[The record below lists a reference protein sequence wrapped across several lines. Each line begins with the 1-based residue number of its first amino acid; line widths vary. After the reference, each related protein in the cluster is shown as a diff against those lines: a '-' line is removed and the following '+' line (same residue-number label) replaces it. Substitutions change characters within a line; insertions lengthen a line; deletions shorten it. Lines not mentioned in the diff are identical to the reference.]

1 MTPDGGEVLVTG
13 AGGCVGSVAVVL
25 LARRGYRVAA
35 ATGRSEIATYLTELG
50 ASRIVGRDELLDDP
64 GKPME
69 SAVWGGCVDCVGGQV
84 LARVIKQMKYGAGI
98 ASLGNAA
105 GGTMHASII
114 PFLLR
119 SVDILGIDS
128 VSVPVPRR
136 NEIWAAL
143 AAEMPRDVLAAMTEE
158 IGLSEV
164 PDFGSK
170 ILEGQVRGRI
180 LVDVNR

>member
-1 MTPDGGEVLVTG
+1 
-13 AGGCVGSVAVVL
+13 
-25 LARRGYRVAA
+25 
-35 ATGRSEIATYLTELG
+35 
-50 ASRIVGRDELLDDP
+50 
-64 GKPME
+64 
-69 SAVWGGCVDCVGGQV
+69 
-84 LARVIKQMKYGAGI
+84 
-98 ASLGNAA
+98 
-105 GGTMHASII
+105 MHASII

-136 NEIWAAL
+136 AEIWAAL
-143 AAEMPRDVLAAMTEE
+143 AEEMPRDVLAAMTEE

-164 PDFGSK
+164 LDFGSK

>member
-1 MTPDGGEVLVTG
+1 
-13 AGGCVGSVAVVL
+13 
-25 LARRGYRVAA
+25 
-35 ATGRSEIATYLTELG
+35 
-50 ASRIVGRDELLDDP
+50 
-64 GKPME
+64 ME

>member
-1 MTPDGGEVLVTG
+1 MEQFLSS
-13 AGGCVGSVAVVL
+13 VGITEPKEIICNPSYKQL
-25 LARRGYRVAA
+25 FEDEMQPGLEGYARG
-35 ATGRSEIATYLTELG
+35 YLTELG

-128 VSVPVPRR
+128 VSVPVARR
-136 NEIWAAL
+136 AEIWAAL